1 MRVDFQPCKTRETAW
16 DPEKD
21 AHVSMNVRLD
31 GCIVPTEQGDVGAR
45 VSYSHVVVLDD
56 FVDER
61 SRLQLLHHL
70 SESMDDGEIRLR
82 GDVWD
87 RKTLDMDGAC
97 PTWGVKNDVIQT
109 LQDASL
115 DGVLEIQSRLVKL
128 YPEYQIVF
136 MPSDAIQEP
145 GQGGNCSN
153 ILVNAASVEDTYV
166 YHQDADPTSFP
177 SSSPWVQQYG
187 EYFNGESNKP
197 LLVSLLIYLNSEWR
211 RDWAADTLIL
221 DAAGADTGVF
231 IRPRPGRAVLMHQD
245 CVHRMSPPSSIAKG
259 KPRFSIVWKLAFI
272 PKDHS
277 EGPGISRPEW
287 GPPVSFG
294 SASKIQT
301 VLRKIRADSNVT

>member
-1 MRVDFQPCKTRETAW
+1 MRVDFQPFKTRETAW
-16 DPEKD
+16 DPERD

-31 GCIVPTEQGDVGAR
+31 GCIVPTEEGDVGAR

-70 SESMDDGEIRLR
+70 SENVEGGEIRLR

-87 RKTLDMDGAC
+87 RKTLDMDGGC

-115 DGVLEIQSRLVKL
+115 DSVLEIQSRLVKL
-128 YPEYQIVF
+128 YPEYKIVF

-153 ILVNAASVEDTYV
+153 ILVNAASPEDTYV

-187 EYFNGESNKP
+187 EYFNGEPNKP
-197 LLVSLLIYLNSEWR
+197 LLVSLLIYLNSEWH
-211 RDWAADTLIL
+211 RDWAADTSFLMQLEPTLEFLSDLVLAGLFSCIKTVYIECLHRHQWPRGTLGLVLYGSLHSFQKIL
-221 DAAGADTGVF
+221 QAAQVF
-231 IRPRPGRAVLMHQD
+231 RGLNGGHQCLLD
-245 CVHRMSPPSSIAKG
+245 PHQ
-259 KPRFSIVWKLAFI
+259 RFKMF
-272 PKDHS
+272 
-277 EGPGISRPEW
+277 
-287 GPPVSFG
+287 
-294 SASKIQT
+294 
-301 VLRKIRADSNVT
+301 